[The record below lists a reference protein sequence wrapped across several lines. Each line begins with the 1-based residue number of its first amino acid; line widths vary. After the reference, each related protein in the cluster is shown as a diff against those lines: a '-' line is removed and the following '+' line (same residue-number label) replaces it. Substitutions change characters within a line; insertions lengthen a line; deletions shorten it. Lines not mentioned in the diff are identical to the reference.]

1 MKKPLNSFQKIN
13 KKTQEAIVGY
23 AMIIPAFV
31 LLLIFVFIPLII
43 AIYRSFFETT
53 INSSTFIG
61 FKYYIKTI
69 TNKNFIL
76 SIGNV
81 LVFSVIITTLQIVL
95 SFLFA
100 NVLIEIGG
108 SFGGFARAIIY
119 LPYLLSGV
127 VVAVIFTLL
136 TTYNGGVLN
145 SILESIGL
153 NPIAWNND
161 SFWSPISIILP
172 TLWIGFGYT
181 TLVMYAGLINIPKD
195 YYEAAEIDGANF
207 WKKLFSLSIPCM
219 KNYFVLLIVTNI
231 VGNLQMYEI
240 PMIMTNGQPLNKT
253 MTPVLYIMHSRSNGN
268 ISDSEITAMA
278 ILVMII
284 ILIINSAIFYLFKD
298 KKES

>member
-1 MKKPLNSFQKIN
+1 MKLQESFKKIN
-13 KKTQEAIVGY
+13 KKKQEAITGY
-23 AMIIPAFV
+23 LMIAPALI
-31 LLLIFVFIPLII
+31 LLIIFVFIPLII
-43 AIYRSFFETT
+43 AIYRSFFEVSGG
-53 INSSTFIG
+53 INSFVG
-61 FKYYIKTI
+61 LKYYVKTFM
-69 TNKNFIL
+69 NENFIR

-81 LVFSVIITTLQIVL
+81 LIFSVIITFLQIVL

-100 NVLIEIGG
+100 NVLVRIKGR
-108 SFGGFARAIIY
+108 FGVFARTIIY

-145 SILESIGL
+145 SIIESWGL
-153 NPIAWNND
+153 DPIAWNND
-161 SFWSPISIILP
+161 SFWSPISIIVP
-172 TLWIGFGYT
+172 TIWIGFGYT

-195 YYEAAEIDGANF
+195 YYEAAQMDGAGF
-207 WKKLFSLSIPCM
+207 WRQMFSLSIPCM

-231 VGNLQMYEI
+231 VANLQMYEI

-278 ILVMII
+278 LLVMII
-284 ILIINSAIFYLFKD
+284 ILIINSAVFYLFRD
-298 KKES
+298 KKE

>member
-1 MKKPLNSFQKIN
+1 MKLQESFKKIN
-13 KKTQEAIVGY
+13 KKKQEAITGY
-23 AMIIPAFV
+23 LMIAPALI
-31 LLLIFVFIPLII
+31 LLIIFVFIPLII
-43 AIYRSFFETT
+43 AIYRSFFEVSGGV
-53 INSSTFIG
+53 NSFVGLNYYVKTFM
-61 FKYYIKTI
+61 
-69 TNKNFIL
+69 NENFIR

-81 LVFSVIITTLQIVL
+81 LIFSIIITFLQIIL

-100 NVLIEIGG
+100 NVLVRIKGR
-108 SFGGFARAIIY
+108 FGVFARTIIY

-145 SILESIGL
+145 SIIESWGL
-153 NPIAWNND
+153 DPIAWNND
-161 SFWSPISIILP
+161 SFWSPISIIVP
-172 TLWIGFGYT
+172 TIWIGFGYT

-195 YYEAAEIDGANF
+195 YYEAAQMDGAGF
-207 WKKLFSLSIPCM
+207 WRQMFSLSIPCM

-231 VGNLQMYEI
+231 VANLQMYEI

-278 ILVMII
+278 LLVMII
-284 ILIINSAIFYLFKD
+284 ILIINSAVFYLFRD
-298 KKES
+298 KKE